1 MQRVCCSGAEPIWS
15 FCEGARAVHMRA
27 ALANSREVL
36 GGESFEHDR
45 EGHRGEKLLEVASE
59 WRRRARPK
67 SLALTGTWTSVCWA
81 VFLTPVVA
89 SVVLTFTHI
98 FPHTGEF
105 ICFRTARCAPSWVFT
120 LHRGCSHHPHN
131 VSAHALSSHRG
142 IGILAQSPRRDQRAG
157 GRRTRRTPPN
167 TPTNRP
173 RSWPGLPA
181 CPPFPS

>member
-1 MQRVCCSGAEPIWS
+1 MGGCCAPPFGPAGPRPPDGWALTAPSPRPVPPAQTRGTRDGPTPNRQLELAPPRRVHTNYAC
-15 FCEGARAVHMRA
+15 MRGNVPRSPPGGTHA
-27 ALANSREVL
+27 PPLGTPVSAL
-36 GGESFEHDR
+36 
-45 EGHRGEKLLEVASE
+45 
-59 WRRRARPK
+59 RRARPPP
-67 SLALTGTWTSVCWA
+67 SDVGRA
-81 VFLTPVVA
+81 
-89 SVVLTFTHI
+89 
-98 FPHTGEF
+98 PHTAL
-105 ICFRTARCAPSWVFT
+105 RAPPWAFT

-181 CPPFPS
+181 CPPLPS